1 MSTAKPS
8 LTPTYLLDS
17 VIGWRKSN
25 VSEFIL
31 QDPVSNNLRLG
42 TTGDFAISPIEP
54 SGTFGGQTLPTGIA
68 ISESGFMLV
77 ADPDFN
83 RILYYDSLTAQKM
96 LEAQANITEPELSR
110 PSPPSPFI
118 ALWHQQATSEIDNKH
133 LTGNEFE
140 SDLFESSVEA
150 GPYDLL
156 KPSDVAISPAGELL
170 IADTGN
176 QRVMIYSWPELR
188 LRKQLSFENGIPRA
202 IAYDSK
208 KRLYVVDSNN
218 AQVYRYNSLWER
230 DLSYLGGADVLQ
242 NPIALAVAT
251 MANIGPD
258 EDCLFVLDAM
268 LQRVIALNE
277 DGEAIEL
284 DALGTQVFS
293 SQFLLAPLNL
303 EFGLEDSQLCYP
315 QSAKP
320 NCEKW
325 RLSGIQIDSIG
336 NIATSNIPLLARPR
350 VISLPRSGTFISE
363 QLDGDIAASQWHRI
377 TLQASIPSAGR
388 LLVQTFTSDRSLS
401 ETELVDITWSQAA
414 LFTQAHA
421 EQFFEVLIQSKK
433 GRYLRLKIELFGDGY
448 TTPNLAQLQ
457 VFGHRAS
464 SLKYL
469 PAPYKQ
475 DPESEYFLDRWLSYF
490 DTVFDETRFLMADFT
505 RYLSPAG
512 VPTGDYLD
520 WLGKW
525 FDWTFLAQW
534 PSDLRREMITRS
546 MEYFKLRGTVS
557 GLRLMLQWHTGLSG
571 DQPSIIEHYRLRHY
585 ADKQVLLDTR
595 NDTEDTQALYIGE
608 KPFTPPSSELSHW
621 FTVVL
626 PTSVVPDQDA
636 YNTIHAIIEAQK
648 PAHTGFRLCIFAP
661 GLRIGKQSSIGID
674 TWLGHYPKAPIG
686 GFTLGQA
693 AKLSSLSSPGVKIG
707 QSVNK

>member
-1 MSTAKPS
+1 MSIARPS
-8 LTPTYLLDS
+8 VTPTYLLDS
-17 VIGWRKSN
+17 VIGWRQSN
-25 VSEFIL
+25 TSEFIL
-31 QDPVSNNLRLG
+31 QDPVSKNLRLG
-42 TTGDFAISPIEP
+42 ETGDFAISPIEP

-68 ISESGFMLV
+68 IAESGFMLL
-77 ADPDFN
+77 ADPSFN
-83 RILYYDSLTAQKM
+83 RILYYDSLTAQKVI
-96 LEAQANITEPELSR
+96 EALANNGGLDILAS
-110 PSPPSPFI
+110 SPPSPFI
-118 ALWHQQATSEIDNKH
+118 ALWRQQSTNEVDNTH
-133 LTGNEFE
+133 LPSDVFGNR
-140 SDLFESSVEA
+140 LEA
-150 GPYDLL
+150 GPYDLF
-156 KPSDVAISPAGELL
+156 KPSDVAISPAGELV

-188 LRKQLSFENGIPRA
+188 LRKQLTFAQGIPLA

-218 AQVYRYNSLWER
+218 GQIYRYNSLWER
-230 DLSYLGGADVLQ
+230 DISYLGGVDILQ

-251 MANIGPD
+251 IATNGPHK
-258 EDCLFVLDAM
+258 EGLFVLDAM

-277 DGEAIEL
+277 EGEAIEL
-284 DALGTQVFS
+284 DTLGTEVFS
-293 SQFLLAPLNL
+293 SHFLHAPLSL
-303 EFGLEDSQLCYP
+303 EINPETTLKDAQLCYP
-315 QSAKP
+315 QLAKP

-325 RLSGIQIDSIG
+325 WLAGIQLDSIG
-336 NIATSNIPLLARPR
+336 NVATTKIPLLARPR
-350 VISLPRSGTFISE
+350 IIRLPRSGTFISE

-377 TLQASIPSAGR
+377 TLQADIPSAGG

-401 ETELVDITWSQAA
+401 ETELVDVTWSQAA
-414 LFTQAHA
+414 LFTQAHI

-433 GRYLRLKIELFGDGY
+433 GRYLRIRIDFFGDGY
-448 TTPNLAQLQ
+448 TTPTLSQLQ

-469 PAPYKQ
+469 PAPFKQ

-546 MEYFKLRGTVS
+546 MEYFKLRGTIS

-571 DQPSIIEHYRLRHY
+571 DQPSIIEHYRLRDY
-585 ADKQVLLDTR
+585 ADKQIILDTKSA
-595 NDTEDTQALYIGE
+595 TEAPQALFIGE
-608 KPFTPPSSELSHW
+608 KPFNPPTNELSHW

-626 PTSVVPDQDA
+626 PTSVVADQNA
-636 YNTIHAIIEAQK
+636 YNTIYAIIEAQK

-674 TWLGHYPKAPIG
+674 TWLGHYPTAPIG

-693 AKLSSLSSPGVKIG
+693 AQLSSLSSPGVKIG
-707 QSVNK
+707 QSVYK